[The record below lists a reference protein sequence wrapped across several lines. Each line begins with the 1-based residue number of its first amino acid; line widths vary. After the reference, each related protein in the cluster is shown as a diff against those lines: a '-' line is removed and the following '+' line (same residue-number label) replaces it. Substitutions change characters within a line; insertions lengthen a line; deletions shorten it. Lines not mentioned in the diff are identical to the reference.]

1 MILDHLLFAGINI
14 LLAWSCYIILLSG
27 QISIGNSAFMAIG
40 AYVSGVLTVKF
51 AVPLI
56 VSIIIGSMIAVI
68 VGVLIGFPAIRTKG
82 VYLIMVTLGIAASV
96 EILIQNIDYLGGVQ
110 GFGGMYGTTLPMV
123 AAFVII
129 VGIVLWMIT
138 KSPLQ
143 RIFESVREDE
153 RVAASMGI
161 HVTTVK
167 LIAFGL
173 GAGVAALAGGLYAH
187 HMTFIAP
194 EHFGIWASISMLLYV
209 ILGGTNNMWGPVL
222 GAFIMTMLPEYI
234 RFLAEWRITVFGL
247 LVLIMLLFRPE
258 GLLTY
263 RTLTFGRKHLTG
275 RKLSAKAGE
284 LSNGHSAT

>member
-1 MILDHLLFAGINI
+1 MSLDYLVFVGINI

-27 QISIGNSAFMAIG
+27 QISLGNSAFMAIG

-51 AVPLI
+51 GMSLILSLI
-56 VSIIIGSMIAVI
+56 VGFIIAVVI
-68 VGVLIGFPAIRTKG
+68 GVLIGLPAIRTKG
-82 VYLIMVTLGIAASV
+82 VYLIMVTLGVAASV
-96 EILIQNIDYLGGVQ
+96 EILFQNIDYLGGVQ
-110 GFGGMYGTTLPMV
+110 GFGGMYGTSLTMV
-123 AAFVII
+123 YSFVII
-129 VGIVLWMIT
+129 VGMILWVIS

-143 RIFESVREDE
+143 RIFEAVREDE

-161 HVTTVK
+161 HVTSVK

-173 GAGVAALAGGLYAH
+173 GAGVSALAGGLYAH
-187 HMTFIAP
+187 HMTFVAP

-222 GAFIMTMLPEYI
+222 GAAVMTLLPEYV
-234 RFLAEWRITVFGL
+234 RFLDEWRITVFGL

-263 RTLTFGRKHLTG
+263 RTLTFSKRYVNRKKLLT
-275 RKLSAKAGE
+275 KARE
-284 LSNGHSAT
+284 I